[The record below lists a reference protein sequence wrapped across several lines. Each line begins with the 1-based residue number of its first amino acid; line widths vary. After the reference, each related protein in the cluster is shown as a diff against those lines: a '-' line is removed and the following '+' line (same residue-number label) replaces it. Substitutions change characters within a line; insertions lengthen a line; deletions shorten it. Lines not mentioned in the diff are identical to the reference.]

1 MVCVRAAKF
10 IPRRMRHE
18 CRGTMIS
25 LTPAPS
31 SMSGY
36 NLPMQN
42 KFFPHIALAIGISAL
57 SLSAM
62 FVRWAEAPGTV
73 TGFYRLLIS
82 TIFLTPFF
90 IRQQKRLEP
99 IDRRRLLF
107 PLLAGIFTA
116 FDFAFWNSSLKYTT
130 AANATLLGNTAPLW
144 VALFALFIFREK
156 LRGFFGF
163 GLIFALTGAALV
175 MGSDFL
181 THPTLGIGDLMA
193 STAAIFYAA
202 YQLITQRGRKYI
214 DPFRYIW
221 LVGVSATIGMFMM
234 NIVLGN
240 QLTEYPAQTWAI
252 FFVTAIVSQM
262 IGYLAITYA
271 LGHLPASIVSP
282 TLIGQPILTT
292 VLAIPLLGEIPNT
305 LQWIGGGIALA
316 GIYIV
321 NQSHRQAQE
330 EIPNA

>member
-1 MVCVRAAKF
+1 M
-10 IPRRMRHE
+10 
-18 CRGTMIS
+18 T
-25 LTPAPS
+25 
-31 SMSGY
+31 
-36 NLPMQN
+36 QN
-42 KFFPHIALAIGISAL
+42 RFFPYIALAIGIIAL

-62 FVRWAEAPGTV
+62 FVRWSDAPGPI

-90 IRQQKRLEP
+90 LRQQKQLEP
-99 IDRRRLLF
+99 IDKKYLIIPLF
-107 PLLAGIFTA
+107 AGIFTA

-130 AANATLLGNTAPLW
+130 AANATLLGNTSPLW
-144 VALFALFIFREK
+144 VALFALFFFREK
-156 LRGFFGF
+156 LRGSFWF
-163 GLIFALTGAALV
+163 GLILALAGAALV

-193 STAAIFYAA
+193 STAAIFYAS
-202 YQLITQRGRKYI
+202 YQLTTQRGRRHV
-214 DPFRYIW
+214 DPFRYMW
-221 LVGVSATIGMFMM
+221 LVGVSATIGMLIM
-234 NIVLGN
+234 NVVLGN
-240 QLTEYPAQTWAI
+240 SFTGYSTQTWVI
-252 FFVTAIVSQM
+252 FFATAIISQM

-292 VLAIPLLGEIPNT
+292 VLAIPMLGEIPNAI
-305 LQWIGGGIALA
+305 QWIGGAIALA

-321 NQSHRQAQE
+321 NQSHLQTQE